1 MSFRVFYIVLF
12 LIASRSLVVAQDDDS
27 TFSQDPYHASI
38 TNKAVIE
45 ALRLHHDGFN
55 EKSLKTGLEILA
67 SNTQLTQVDS
77 FKTYQVIAYNLGAFE
92 SHNLALDYAE
102 EAVKIMQRIDPNN
115 NKDITWI
122 SRYYSAV
129 KDYSRSISYMKKDIP
144 FFQNEKDT
152 LALLKLYNDIGFTF
166 YLNTQ
171 TDSAAKYYKKVID
184 FNKRGDKYKGI
195 LGLATGNLGIIYLEK
210 GEYDRALTKMQVDAE
225 LNIDHD
231 PETWYNAMNAI
242 GECYYLMG
250 QYENT
255 IKTLL
260 EISNIAPQNPK
271 NKLKT
276 FMLLAR
282 AYENTGKPAQSL
294 VYMKKYLALQ
304 EEIRSTEIPD
314 EAILRQL
321 SDAKV
326 SGIQKDLEISKSK
339 VNLIHSE
346 LLLARNEMRVY
357 SVLTVFLIVIVVAL
371 IFGYKYRQKKNQKIH
386 ALQTELITAEL
397 KTKKHD
403 LTNVVT
409 NLTYVRE
416 FIDDTQKKLK
426 KIQNETEGTARE
438 DITGLIREFGSY
450 KSADKTLTVLQS
462 DIENVNQSF
471 FKKLDEKFPA
481 LTQNEKELCGLLLLN
496 LPSKDIAVIRNIT
509 PNAVKKARQ
518 RIRKKLPILE
528 DQEISTFLESL

>member
-12 LIASRSLVVAQDDDS
+12 LIASRTLVVAQDDDS

-166 YLNTQ
+166 YLNAQ

-184 FNKRGDKYKGI
+184 FNNRSEKYKGI

-438 DITGLIREFGSY
+438 DITGLIREFASY

>member
-1 MSFRVFYIVLF
+1 MTFRVFYIVLF
-12 LIASRSLVVAQDDDS
+12 LIASRTLVVAQDDDS

-129 KDYSRSISYMKKDIP
+129 KDYSRSISYMKKDMP

-438 DITGLIREFGSY
+438 DITGLIREFASY